1 MRVFSFLKIWGFRN
15 VFFKIC
21 TLEGYF
27 NSMKQELLE
36 TFNTYFEQPL
46 IDEIDEVG
54 KLVEVPAGE
63 IIMDIGNY
71 IRSIP
76 LLISGAIKVLR
87 EDDEGDE
94 LLLYYLEQGETC
106 SVTMACCMGH
116 TKSEIRAIAETDAVI
131 VMVPVQKMEEW
142 MGKYKGWRNYV
153 FESYH
158 NRLNELLQTV
168 DSIAFK
174 NLDERL
180 VEYLKKKVEVT
191 NDNKIQNTHQ
201 EIAYDLHTSR
211 VVISRLLKKLEKMKK
226 VVLHRSYIQVL
237 DL

>member
-1 MRVFSFLKIWGFRN
+1 MRAF
-15 VFFKIC
+15 FFKIC

-27 NSMKQELLE
+27 NPMKEELLE
-36 TFNTYFEQPL
+36 TFSTYFEQPL
-46 IDEIDEVG
+46 IDEINEVG
-54 KLVEVPAGE
+54 KLVEVAAGE
-63 IIMDIGNY
+63 VIMDIGNY

-87 EDDEGDE
+87 EDEDGDE

-106 SVTMACCMGH
+106 SVTMACCMGQ
-116 TKSEIRAIAETDAVI
+116 TQSEIRAIAETDTVI
-131 VMVPVQKMEEW
+131 IMVPVQKMEEW

-174 NLDERL
+174 NLDQRL
-180 VEYLKKKVEVT
+180 VEYLKKKVAVN
-191 NDNKIQNTHQ
+191 NDNKIRNTHQ

-226 VVLHRSYIQVL
+226 VALHRSYIQIL